1 MEKTSLKLVF
11 LFSLTIMVFCMLL
24 LLYTKTCSSLL
35 SNFCFGSSLGDAR
48 EMAKEEVN
56 CIDGKCPDGKKNCN
70 CLPPVAPVMDS
81 DKINATCHRDIECIK
96 FCPKGCKNVN
106 CKFGNCFCE
115 C

>member
-11 LFSLTIMVFCMLL
+11 LFSLTIIVFCMLL
-24 LLYTKTCSSLL
+24 LLYTKTCSS
-35 SNFCFGSSLGDAR
+35 FGDAR

-56 CIDGKCPDGKKNCN
+56 CIDGKCHDGKKSCN

-81 DKINATCHRDIECIK
+81 NKINATCHRDIECIK
-96 FCPKGCKNVN
+96 FCPKGCKIVN
-106 CKFGNCFCE
+106 FKFGNCFCE

>member
-11 LFSLTIMVFCMLL
+11 LFSLTIIVFC
-24 LLYTKTCSSLL
+24 SS
-35 SNFCFGSSLGDAR
+35 FGDAR

-56 CIDGKCPDGKKNCN
+56 YIDGKCPDGKKNCN

-81 DKINATCHRDIECIK
+81 YKIIATCHRDIECIK
-96 FCPKGCKNVN
+96 FCPKGCKIVN
-106 CKFGNCFCE
+106 CKFGTCFCE